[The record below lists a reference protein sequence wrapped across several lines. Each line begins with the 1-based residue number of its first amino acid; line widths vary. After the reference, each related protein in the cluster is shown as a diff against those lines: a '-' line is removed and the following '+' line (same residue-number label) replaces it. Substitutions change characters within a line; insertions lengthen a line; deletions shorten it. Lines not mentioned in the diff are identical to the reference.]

1 MKITLLT
8 IFKNRSNTK
17 QRNLHVL
24 VIKIFYCCAMCEVI
38 TIISYA
44 QNIENALEIIRFIY
58 DKHISYGKCVQDIQV
73 LVAW

>member
-24 VIKIFYCCAMCEVI
+24 VIKIFYCCTMCEVI
-38 TIISYA
+38 KTISYA
-44 QNIENALEIIRFIY
+44 QNIENALEIIYLR
-58 DKHISYGKCVQDIQV
+58 
-73 LVAW
+73 